1 MNSTFGARLRQQ
13 REERQVTLTTISTKT
28 KIKLALLEALESDD
42 LSFWPKGLF
51 GRAYLRDYATAV
63 GLDPEALVSEFLTL
77 YPEFAYVTPE
87 VEEAEAAAR
96 ADAARTGPAQMLR
109 RFVSSAFAGRSSR
122 PPLARPAG
130 FAEERLDFEAMPQ
143 TEPEPEPGTFDDAG
157 PVLAGMSMEHAV
169 AEAQDRTPVAYTEYE
184 PAEEDV
190 RDDFLMDPPPEP
202 AFIPE
207 PAAPPVTHET
217 REISLS
223 AIADVCTRLARAISW
238 REVATHLSEAARLL
252 DAVGVI
258 VWRWDPDA
266 TALRPSLIYG
276 YPDAVIARFPGV
288 RLHEANAVAT
298 AFRSGEQC
306 VVDGAAG
313 TEAVV
318 VPTLG
323 VGGCVGVLAVELRP
337 GTRKRESVCAFTN
350 ILAAQLATLLP
361 APEPVEA

>member
-1 MNSTFGARLRQQ
+1 MNATFGGRLRQQ
-13 REERQVTLTTISTKT
+13 REERQVTLTTISNKT

-63 GLDPEALVSEFLTL
+63 GLDPEALVSEFLSL

-96 ADAARTGPAQMLR
+96 ADARTGPKQIFR
-109 RFVSSAFAGRSSR
+109 RFVSSAFAGRSAR
-122 PPLARPAG
+122 LPLPPPAS
-130 FAEERLDFEAMPQ
+130 FPEERLDFGVMPEASR
-143 TEPEPEPGTFDDAG
+143 EPETFDEAG
-157 PVLAGMSMEHAV
+157 PVLAGVSMEHAL
-169 AEAQDRTPVAYTEYE
+169 AEAQERTITPYAEYE
-184 PAEEDV
+184 PHEDLRDEFMVDAPAE
-190 RDDFLMDPPPEP
+190 PS
-202 AFIPE
+202 FIPE
-207 PAAPPVTHET
+207 PLPSPAAHEP
-217 REISLS
+217 REISLP

-238 REVATHLSEAARLL
+238 REVALHLSEAAALL

-266 TALRPSLIYG
+266 TALRPSLTYG
-276 YPDAVIARFPGV
+276 YPDAMLARFPGV
-288 RLHEANAVAT
+288 RLNEANAVAT

-306 VVDGAAG
+306 VVDSAAG

-323 VGGCVGVLAVELRP
+323 VCGCVGVLAVELRP

>member
-28 KIKLALLEALESDD
+28 KIKLALLEALEGDD

-87 VEEAEAAAR
+87 VEEAAAAAR
-96 ADAARTGPAQMLR
+96 ADAARTGPAQLLR
-109 RFVSSAFAGRSSR
+109 RFVSSAFAVRSTR
-122 PPLARPAG
+122 QPVPQPAG
-130 FAEERLDFEAMPQ
+130 FADERLDFESMPQ
-143 TEPEPEPGTFDDAG
+143 VEPEAETFDEAG
-157 PVLAGMSMEHAV
+157 PVLAGVSMAHAL
-169 AEAQDRTPVAYTEYE
+169 AEAQERTITPYAEYE
-184 PAEEDV
+184 RQADLSN
-190 RDDFLMDPPPEP
+190 DFVVDAPSEPSFLPEP
-202 AFIPE
+202 
-207 PAAPPVTHET
+207 PAAPVAHES
-217 REISLS
+217 REISLL
-223 AIADVCTRLARAISW
+223 AIAEVCTRLARAIDL
-238 REVATHLSEAARLL
+238 REVAIHLSDAARLL

-258 VWRWDPDA
+258 VWRWDPHA
-266 TALRPSLIYG
+266 TALRPSLTCG
-276 YPDAVIARFPGV
+276 YSDAVIARFPGV
-288 RLHEANAVAT
+288 RLNEANAVAA

-306 VVDGAAG
+306 IVDGAAG
-313 TEAVV
+313 AEAVA

-361 APEPVEA
+361 VPEPVEA